1 MLLAFPMENSEV
13 GFYDISLFLLSVG
26 CYILPTVVILWV
38 NHLPAVEFLGCL
50 QFRASTKRAATN
62 SPVQVSV

>member
-1 MLLAFPMENSEV
+1 MAFPMANNAV
-13 GFYDISLFLLSVG
+13 GFYDISLFLLFVG
-26 CYILPTVVILWV
+26 CYILPAVVMLWF

-62 SPVQVSV
+62 SPVQVFV